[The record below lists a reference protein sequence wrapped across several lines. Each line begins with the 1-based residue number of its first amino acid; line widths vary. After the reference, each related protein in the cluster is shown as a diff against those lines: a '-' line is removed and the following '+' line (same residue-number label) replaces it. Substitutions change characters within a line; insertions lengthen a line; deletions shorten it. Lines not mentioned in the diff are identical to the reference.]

1 MGRNRTV
8 SGKTLSIRAQT
19 VLGALLENENIRAAA
34 RAAGVSP
41 GVVYRLLKDPVFTE
55 ALEAARRACFDEA
68 LGKLKGSSAKAVDR
82 LVCIMGTDDIAE
94 ARRAAQAIITLTLRA
109 AETIDIEQRLSVL
122 ERHVPGRK

>member
-1 MGRNRTV
+1 MKRNRTV
-8 SGKTLSIRAQT
+8 SRKKLSLRAQT
-19 VLGALLENENIRAAA
+19 VLRALLENETIRAAA

-41 GVVYRLLKDPVFTE
+41 GVVYRLLKDPAFTE

-82 LVCIMGTDDIAE
+82 LVHIMGMDDIAE

-109 AETIDIEQRLSVL
+109 AETIEIEQRLGAL
-122 ERHVPGRK
+122 ERRVAGRK